1 MKTKFN
7 FFAIGLMTIAAVML
21 TGCGVMKTDGYLTG
35 KRDTLMVDGKPAAY
49 VDGFVDGCSSGMR
62 MAGDRK
68 FKYVKD
74 NTRADNDA
82 LYAKGWD
89 DGQICCR
96 NEALVMKQGGGSSY
110 EEERRR
116 RIKATSKADEAE
128 MREIWEQLRK

>member
-1 MKTKFN
+1 MKTKFIV
-7 FFAIGLMTIAAVML
+7 ATLAALIL
-21 TGCGVMKTDGYLTG
+21 TGCGVFKTDGYLAG
-35 KRDTLMVDGKPAAY
+35 KREDLIVQGKPPSY
-49 VDGFVDGCSSGMR
+49 IDGFMDGCTSGMR
-62 MAGDRK
+62 MAGDTK
-68 FKYVKD
+68 FRYMKD
-74 NTRADNDA
+74 NTRADRDA

-96 NEALVMKQGGGSSY
+96 NEALVMKENGSSSY

>member
-1 MKTKFN
+1 MKAKFN
-7 FFAIGLMTIAAVML
+7 FFVIGLTTIAVGML
-21 TGCGVMKTDGYLTG
+21 TGCGVFKTDGYLTG
-35 KRDTLMVDGKPAAY
+35 KRETLMVDGKPPAY

-74 NTRADNDA
+74 NTRADHDA

-96 NEALVMKQGGGSSY
+96 NEALVMKQNGGSSY
-110 EEERRR
+110 EEERHR
-116 RIKATSKADEAE
+116 RIKAASKADEAE
-128 MREIWEQLRK
+128 IREIWEQLRK